1 MKEDEGCCQK
11 LSVDEIDFVGRG
23 GDCGRPGCA
32 VIGQMRVTKSPSHDH
47 CHHYYCP
54 APALSL
60 LTAAFECSSRDGP
73 GTKVLRTL
81 TVASEDSD
89 MGTQLTLMLFQ
100 ILSFSFEMVLFI
112 CRKAFLMSHKNTI
125 SNLVC

>member
-1 MKEDEGCCQK
+1 MKEDEGCCQN

-81 TVASEDSD
+81 IVASED

-100 ILSFSFEMVLFI
+100 ILSFSFKMVLFI
-112 CRKAFLMSHKNTI
+112 CRNHF
-125 SNLVC
+125 